1 MSDRDLRSEH
11 NYPLLNNGVI
21 VLSESIDMPVGKTL
35 SYTLKEMEYMFDR
48 STFDRH
54 DDTDDVY
61 QPRWPWCFPTI
72 SPDVPSG
79 EHICYT
85 TQCDPEADMAEI
97 KAAIEGTEPFFVTR
111 LVFDAEEMKVH
122 AYIDGSRYW
131 DQTDWQ
137 STKWAYLPIESS
149 LGFEVLQS
157 GTSLHCFL
165 PQDLPNDEPNWS
177 RLVRPVRAEETIT
190 IEKRGDLCFIIPL
203 NAGADVSGTSFNTKD
218 FIELRSSE
226 ATFTAQGDTIVALVY
241 K

>member
-11 NYPLLNNGVI
+11 TYPLLNNGVI

-85 TQCDPEADMAEI
+85 TQCDRSCSASPSPSYY
-97 KAAIEGTEPFFVTR
+97 GPTGQQP
-111 LVFDAEEMKVH
+111 LVPSH
-122 AYIDGSRYW
+122 HS
-131 DQTDWQ
+131 
-137 STKWAYLPIESS
+137 
-149 LGFEVLQS
+149 
-157 GTSLHCFL
+157 
-165 PQDLPNDEPNWS
+165 
-177 RLVRPVRAEETIT
+177 
-190 IEKRGDLCFIIPL
+190 
-203 NAGADVSGTSFNTKD
+203 
-218 FIELRSSE
+218 
-226 ATFTAQGDTIVALVY
+226 
-241 K
+241 